1 VKNARVVGIV
11 VCALLMPVAGIA
23 VGLTGCESLG
33 ATTTEGAVSGS
44 TTTEGAALES
54 TTSLATSTTVAAASV
69 EVSMET
75 SQSMCY
81 IMDVFVQG
89 GINYVV
95 VDYITVKW
103 VSDGSSRHVADVTNS
118 NPKLRTFTVPG
129 DLKIWWFANNAYPI
143 GPDSLMTRHTFEQLQ
158 NHTYD
163 EGDTPIAVYNNTD
176 LGFWWIRVKDGVVA
190 GLSEARMPDEYFT
203 P

>member
-1 VKNARVVGIV
+1 VKNARHAGLV
-11 VCALLMPVAGIA
+11 VCALLVWALAMALGQ
-23 VGLTGCESLG
+23 TGCESLDTTAG
-33 ATTTEGAVSGS
+33 QPTTTEPAVSES
-44 TTTEGAALES
+44 TES
-54 TTSLATSTTVAAASV
+54 TTSLATSTTVAAPSV
-69 EVSMET
+69 AVTKET

-81 IMDVFVQG
+81 IMDVFAQDGV
-89 GINYVV
+89 NYVV

-103 VSDGSSRHVADVTNS
+103 LYSDSMGGYVADITNN

-143 GPDSLMTRHTFEQLQ
+143 GPDSLMTRHTFQQLQ
-158 NHTYD
+158 NHTLED
-163 EGDTPIAVYNNTD
+163 IDSPEGRYNGQTN

-203 P
+203 D